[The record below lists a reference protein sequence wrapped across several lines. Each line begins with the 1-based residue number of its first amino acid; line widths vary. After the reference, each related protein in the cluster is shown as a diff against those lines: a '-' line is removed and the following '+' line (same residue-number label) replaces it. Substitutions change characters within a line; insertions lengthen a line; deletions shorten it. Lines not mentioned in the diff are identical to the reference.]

1 MTEAEALDP
10 ERSARA
16 WLPAMLLIAAV
27 FAWVAPTLCW
37 LEFNNTPENLN
48 VATAQ
53 EMRRGGPWLVPNLQG
68 ELRAAKPPLAAWIT
82 AALIRPETMK
92 TISSPDA
99 LTRNRGFIELEWETR
114 CPALVAMCI
123 LLVAVFGLAR
133 TLGGDTLAL
142 VSVAICGTNFMFL
155 RFGRLS
161 TTDVQLS
168 LWVSIADWLLA
179 IAIIRGRA
187 WVGFIGAAIALSLAM
202 LAKGPVCL
210 VQSALPVA
218 LFALWRGWSNRRHT
232 LVATDEK
239 PRSRKLPLA
248 IGIVVFFAL
257 ATPWFIY
264 VAMKHDVIHIWY
276 TEVTRVHARD
286 LPPDPWYMYFVI
298 FAYIAPWI
306 AFFVVGL
313 IVLTQET
320 FAPARRAMLSPS
332 PGTRGDGGGE
342 GSSLGAIDHPSQHN
356 PHPNPLPGRERGE
369 GANDVLA
376 LFLVVVPIVIMSC
389 VRDKED
395 RYLLP
400 MIGPVSIIAARGV
413 MEHLKSW
420 ARWKWEDTLVVA
432 LHWLAVVV
440 IVVGLPI
447 IGSLT
452 SNNAQPKSAD
462 QVSSV
467 LQPEQSGKQ
476 AERFA
481 AFKRVDGSPWYEKE
495 FAYPA
500 AFTALVLIG
509 FAIYL
514 HRIWR
519 GTLVLATFMLMLITQ
534 VIFMAGY
541 AQSKLGHAET
551 RPLAEGIASLYP
563 DAEVYNA
570 HPEGK
575 RPPSDVGIYLNRT
588 IPWVENPETIAP
600 SSKPQILLMLQNAGE
615 AAPKAP
621 PGWDLLDVK
630 PRDED
635 FWYVFVRTPKEG

>member
-1 MTEAEALDP
+1 MTEAETLVP
-10 ERSARA
+10 ERSPRA

-27 FAWVAPTLCW
+27 FAWVAPTLTW

-68 ELRAAKPPLAAWIT
+68 ELRAAKPPLAAWVT
-82 AALIRPETMK
+82 ATLIRPATMK

-114 CPALVAMCI
+114 CPALVSMCV

-133 TLGGDTLAL
+133 TLGGDTLGL
-142 VSVAICGTNFMFL
+142 VSVAICGSNFMFL

-168 LWVSIADWLLA
+168 LWVTIADWLLA

-187 WVGFIGAAIALSLAM
+187 WLGFIGAAIALALAM

-210 VQSALPVA
+210 IQSALPVA
-218 LFALWRGWSNRRHT
+218 LFALWQAWSNRKHA
-232 LVATDEK
+232 LIATDAK
-239 PRSRKLPLA
+239 PTSRKLPLA
-248 IGIVVFFAL
+248 IGVIVFFAL

-313 IVLTQET
+313 IVLTQEW
-320 FAPARRAMLSPS
+320 ARRS
-332 PGTRGDGGGE
+332 
-342 GSSLGAIDHPSQHN
+342 GS
-356 PHPNPLPGRERGE
+356 
-369 GANDVLA
+369 NDVLA
-376 LFLVVVPIVIMSC
+376 LFLVVVPIVIMSF

-447 IGSLT
+447 IGAIA
-452 SNNAQPKSAD
+452 SNTAPSKSAAQSSLLQQEKPNK
-462 QVSSV
+462 QV
-467 LQPEQSGKQ
+467 
-476 AERFA
+476 ERLS
-481 AFKRVDGSPWYEKE
+481 AFTRVDGSPWYAKE

-500 AFTALVLIG
+500 AFTGLVLIG

-519 GTLVLATFMLMLITQ
+519 GTLVLATFMLMLIMQ

-541 AQSKLGHAET
+541 AQSKFGHAET

-570 HPEGK
+570 HPEAK

-588 IPWVENPETIAP
+588 IPWVDNPATIAP

-615 AAPKAP
+615 PTPKPP

-630 PRDED
+630 PRDKD
-635 FWYVFVRTPKEG
+635 YWYAFVRTPKE